1 MVGEP
6 KEENDLFFTCGL
18 IEFIARLTKNT
29 KKEVIKKL
37 GKDNIKK
44 IYELAEVYHCENIE
58 KVANDFIND
67 AQITNGK
74 YDYIT
79 NCKYRV
85 PTYWEIAKVYKRLII
100 MVNGDKEKFIDTLI
114 EVLSSW
120 IIEHIDNYNSS
131 LYYENPDYIYECYL
145 EGKIL

>member
-1 MVGEP
+1 MVGES
-6 KEENDLFFTCGL
+6 KEENDLFFICGL

-29 KKEVIKKL
+29 KKEIVQKL

-58 KVANDFIND
+58 KIANDFIND
-67 AQITNGK
+67 TKITNGE
-74 YDYIT
+74 YDCIST
-79 NCKYRV
+79 CKYRV

-100 MVNGDKEKFIDTLI
+100 MVNGNKEEFIDTTI

-131 LYYENPDYIYECYL
+131 LYYENPDYIYECYK

>member
-1 MVGEP
+1 MVGES

-29 KKEVIKKL
+29 KKEVIKRL

-44 IYELAEVYHCENIE
+44 IYELAEVYHCENIQ
-58 KVANDFIND
+58 KVANDFINC
-67 AQITNGK
+67 AQITNGQ
-74 YDYIT
+74 YDLT
-79 NCKYRV
+79 DCKYRV

-100 MVNGDKEKFIDTLI
+100 MVNKDKEKFIDTLI

-131 LYYENPDYIYECYL
+131 LYYENPDYIYGCYVQ
-145 EGKIL
+145 GKIL